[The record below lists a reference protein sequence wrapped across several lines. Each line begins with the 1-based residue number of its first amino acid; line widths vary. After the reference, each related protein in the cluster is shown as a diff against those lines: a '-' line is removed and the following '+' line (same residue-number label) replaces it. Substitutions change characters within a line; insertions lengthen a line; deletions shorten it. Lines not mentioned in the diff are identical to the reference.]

1 MKSRWFYYVVRPSGR
16 DLLFLAPGGR
26 WVGRPAPMCF
36 PADMTRYYHDDDG
49 PQAAWDAAC
58 EDGQEATAGEFVVAT
73 SYGPPRGG

>member
-1 MKSRWFYYVVRPSGR
+1 
-16 DLLFLAPGGR
+16 
-26 WVGRPAPMCF
+26 
-36 PADMTRYYHDDDG
+36 MTRYYYHDDDG